1 MDVVSSEQPTQTLT
15 NPDVSVIIP
24 SYKSAPH
31 VRQCLDALKAQIT
44 TCSYEVILVDSSQDA
59 THDIVA
65 EEYPDVRLIHFD
77 KRCSVGKARNIGVEK
92 AKAEIVLF
100 LDTDCVPIPTWLEQ
114 LYSALQRHHV
124 VGVGGAIE
132 NGTPTNIMGSVGFYL
147 EFFRFLSYKGP
158 PCFSTFL
165 MGGNSGFRKTVC
177 QSLPFKDASI
187 GDDFLFT
194 WHLVHSGKPLLFVPS
209 AVVRHINK
217 TGLRKVLNYQ
227 YQLGLGAC
235 AYRQT
240 VSPRLSSSMKRLPP
254 AIFLSSVF
262 VLFWIG
268 CLVLKREKVFDGI
281 KFFLLLPFLLL
292 GHVVWATGFFREI
305 MRIRKLQPHRHPQDP
320 LMRMPHSEAGGQA
333 KG

>member
-1 MDVVSSEQPTQTLT
+1 MDVVSSEQTTTPLT
-15 NPDVSVIIP
+15 HPDVSVIIP
-24 SYKSAPH
+24 SFQSAPH
-31 VRQCLDALKAQIT
+31 VRQCLDALMAQIT
-44 TCSYEVILVDSSQDA
+44 TCSYEVILVDSSQD
-59 THDIVA
+59 TTQEIVTK
-65 EEYPDVRLIHFD
+65 EYPDVRLFHFPE
-77 KRCSVGKARNIGVEK
+77 RYSVGKARNFGVEN
-92 AKAEIVLF
+92 AKADIVLF
-100 LDTDCVPIPTWLEQ
+100 LDTDCVPIPTWLDKM
-114 LYSALQRHHV
+114 YSALQGHQV

-147 EFFRFLSYKGP
+147 EFFRFLSYKGA

-177 QSLPFKDASI
+177 QSLPFCDASI

-194 WHLVHSGKPLLFVPS
+194 WNVAHSGRALLFVPS

-217 TGLRKVLNYQ
+217 TGLRKVLHYQ

-268 CLVLKREKVFDGI
+268 CLVLKRQKVVDGI
-281 KFFLLLPFLLL
+281 KFFLLLPFLLF
-292 GHVVWATGFFREI
+292 GHVVWATGFFRET

-320 LMRMPHSEAGGQA
+320 LMGMPHSEA
-333 KG
+333 